1 MAASVTQV
9 LSPANCAIKIV
20 TWKVKK
26 DSTVMKGSVLALYEP
41 QEDNASKALIKLKA
55 SESGIVNEIFVE
67 AGSISPPGS
76 LLLNLRPQN
85 SGGCT
90 HPTVMKDMC
99 ADCGADLRREAG
111 VAGERKTSVAAS
123 VAMVHNIPELI
134 ISKEQALELGKEDEQ
149 RLLRTRKLV
158 LLVDLDQTLIHTTN
172 DDIPPN
178 LKLSWEERM
187 FTISSFGKA
196 LILFG
201 IIHAYGHTQE
211 NSWRRSPNFYE
222 LHICTFGVRL
232 YAHTVAR
239 LIDPDEKF
247 FSHRILSR
255 DECFDPLSKTAN
267 LKALFPCGDSM
278 VCIIDDREDVWNF
291 APNLV
296 HVKPYRFFQG
306 ITPETDISGSSE
318 ECILQKVARSE
329 GDVTVP
335 EEVPLKSI
343 SSVRGEESGTEIT
356 VDTPEGGTGDSSKC
370 EKMMEIDEIAE
381 PKKSSE
387 ESDQK
392 DLKSEQTSGECA
404 VKSAEMQNQVS
415 EDLSLSSD
423 SDEDSGDM
431 LASVDNRRQEESAQ
445 ASGRIDEK
453 NNESEIDINI
463 VEDKKSDKSKDST
476 GIGNINNNHLTS
488 QEVLQIPLAVDS
500 CEPNVK
506 KEITPTG
513 DEKNRPVDD
522 FTDTNKMSSS
532 DKEHPQEKDES
543 IEWDDNDDY
552 LLHLEDILTR
562 IHKAFYTMY
571 DESLNKGSIS
581 NQAKTSI
588 FNVASVSTIS
598 SDSSSVDTVDTPA
611 THAETSAMPSKD
623 ATVPSASSS
632 ADSSIPLFS
641 SSSLFPNQPLP
652 DLKSIIPYVKR
663 KTLRGCNIVFS
674 GLVPLNTPLEKSQAY
689 IVARALGANVQPDI
703 VDAKQ
708 VGSKELATTHLVAAK
723 PGTSKH
729 KVALRVGKIH
739 IVSSD
744 WLWACS
750 ERWENCDPCLFP
762 LSKDSANSN
771 LISVIPEKGLK
782 LDNKQKCLKRMSN
795 NDEVWDEGREE
806 TVNFEQN
813 KRQKMEDNV
822 QRSEGW
828 QLWHRLKQN

>member
-1 MAASVTQV
+1 MS
-9 LSPANCAIKIV
+9 LCA
-20 TWKVKK
+20 
-26 DSTVMKGSVLALYEP
+26 STVG
-41 QEDNASKALIKLKA
+41 
-55 SESGIVNEIFVE
+55 
-67 AGSISPPGS
+67 
-76 LLLNLRPQN
+76 N
-85 SGGCT
+85 SGVT
-90 HPTVMKDMC
+90 MHSKHTV
-99 ADCGADLRREAG
+99 L
-111 VAGERKTSVAAS
+111 VALSSKVEQAW
-123 VAMVHNIPELI
+123 MIEEQLI
-134 ISKEQALELGKEDEQ
+134 I
-149 RLLRTRKLV
+149 V
-158 LLVDLDQTLIHTTN
+158 
-172 DDIPPN
+172 
-178 LKLSWEERM
+178 
-187 FTISSFGKA
+187 
-196 LILFG
+196 
-201 IIHAYGHTQE
+201 II
-211 NSWRRSPNFYE
+211 
-222 LHICTFGVRL
+222 TFGCVCR
-232 YAHTVAR
+232 
-239 LIDPDEKF
+239 
-247 FSHRILSR
+247 
-255 DECFDPLSKTAN
+255 
-267 LKALFPCGDSM
+267 ALFPCGDSM

-306 ITPETDISGSSE
+306 TADINAPPGLTKSENDDIPIKHKIIDHQKESTVTTFAAPDVNPIVPVTTGITPGTDISGSSE

-453 NNESEIDINI
+453 NNESEVDINI

-598 SDSSSVDTVDTPA
+598 IDSSSVDTVDTPA
-611 THAETSAMPSKD
+611 THAETSVMPSKD

-632 ADSSIPLFS
+632 DDSSIPLFS

-689 IVARALGANVQPDI
+689 IIARALGANVQPDI

-822 QRSEGW
+822 ERSEGVVAVAQAKAELASDEEAGILSESGGASFASTVHPLLSFSDEDLECMDKEVDDLLAEDASGSSEESEERNERLRKKVLGGADETDSSSDSLSGDFPRGW
-828 QLWHRLKQN
+828 RLKRKVSSPHSADDDLEKRQLKESEIETEDTENEFDRFQKTVDTFAPDTDTSSSDADSIGSVDDEIADAVEKEFLASL